1 MRAKAQCAAVL
12 HSVRACMCIVHCCTA
27 EAACDCESTG
37 LNWGPFPS
45 KLGASQLRLF
55 VGLFWALL
63 RVTVF
68 GGFQSCEATM
78 RSAFKFEFEWIWRQT
93 HCLGQ

>member
-1 MRAKAQCAAVL
+1 MTSLPHTMAVMSKL
-12 HSVRACMCIVHCCTA
+12 RIIGHSASPTA

-78 RSAFKFEFEWIWRQT
+78 RSAFKFEFE
-93 HCLGQ
+93 

>member
-1 MRAKAQCAAVL
+1 MDTLA
-12 HSVRACMCIVHCCTA
+12 TA

-55 VGLFWALL
+55 VELFWALL

-78 RSAFKFEFEWIWRQT
+78 RSAFKFEFELIERVICST
-93 HCLGQ
+93 PESFIIGPR